1 MCTVSFALPT
11 ELSRNIFVFL
21 SSSYQLHQQPSEHNR
36 PSNSRYCNPTTLIL
50 PVKLLMGGTIQF
62 RPRSSGNSLFS
73 RAVARQVSSTLRS
86 LTSVFGMG
94 TGGASSP
101 LSPDILLR
109 DAPSKLNNVRQSFS
123 YSFSLNHLRTKP
135 WSSPR
140 SISINQLHV
149 LPHFHL

>member
-1 MCTVSFALPT
+1 MPLPT
-11 ELSRNIFVFL
+11 ELSRNIFTFL
-21 SSSYQLHQQPSEHNR
+21 SATIHT
-36 PSNSRYCNPTTLIL
+36 NSRQNITALPALCAPPTTLSL

-109 DAPSKLNNVRQSFS
+109 DVPSKLNNVRLSFS
-123 YSFSLNHLRTKP
+123 YYFSLNHLRTKP